1 MKRKASLEGATTP
14 KRHQKQNV
22 LDNSGN
28 FTSPGNIRYSD
39 SIADDSTD
47 LIYEETHS
55 DAEYSAPGTPS
66 LMSEDM
72 DDSPATPFSATS
84 SRPDRYPS
92 ELKNLRC
99 PFEGCDKAFNR
110 PARLQEHI
118 RSHNNER
125 IFKCEAEDCDKTFLR
140 LSHLQHH
147 VKSAHT
153 DVREYVCDYPGCEKS
168 FVNGSRLRR
177 HIATHDGKDTY
188 RCTEYAPCDETFRKH
203 STLQK
208 HVMVVHLNQKPYPC
222 TYVDPSTKEKCN
234 MAFDKAGNLR
244 THESRVH
251 SEKRFTCA
259 ECAESMEA
267 QSSDMADDSTRQDVS
282 FPTYASLQSHIRI
295 VHPPSCPE
303 CPLVC
308 STARGLRRHLEIAH
322 GNVTLEERK
331 IFPCNIPGCGRSFTK
346 QGNLTVHVRTFHEGE
361 KRFACGETDLSK
373 SNKLEGWDGVGCGK
387 RYGNKLTLEDHIRT
401 AHLGLPNA
409 RKRRQAKTN
418 KKPAQ
423 NSVSTLSALTGQGY
437 AEETG
442 RQIAC
447 FYPESCPHRF
457 HRNYDLWVHMTTKHN
472 CTEDEVQ
479 NLFMQR
485 ALLTDEIGPGV
496 NSLGIYGLGYDQD
509 GQSYHQQSYA
519 GDNSSDVAFGSQSND
534 SSYLPSRPG
543 LDSDYLM
550 QDDFSARTA
559 GNIDSLIP
567 DVDSMIPSRNQTAL
581 VDPVNAYHAME
592 Q

>member
-1 MKRKASLEGATTP
+1 MMALKRKASLEGVTTP
-14 KRHQKQNV
+14 KRRQKQTV
-22 LDNSGN
+22 LDNS
-28 FTSPGNIRYSD
+28 D
-39 SIADDSTD
+39 M
-47 LIYEETHS
+47 IYEETHS

-72 DDSPATPFSATS
+72 DESPTTPFSTTS
-84 SRPDRYPS
+84 SRRERYPS
-92 ELKNLRC
+92 ECKTLPC

-110 PARLQEHI
+110 PARLQEHL

-125 IFKCEAEDCDKTFLR
+125 IFKCDVEDCDKTFLR
-140 LSHLQHH
+140 ITHLQHH

-153 DVREYVCDYPGCEKS
+153 NVRDYVCDYPGCGKS

-177 HIATHDGKDTY
+177 HVATHDGHDKY
-188 RCTEYAPCDETFRKH
+188 RCTEYPPCNETFRKH

-208 HVMVVHLNQKPYPC
+208 HVTVVHLKQKPFPC
-222 TYVDPSTKEKCN
+222 NYVDPTTKEKCD

-244 THESRVH
+244 THQSRVH

-259 ECAESMEA
+259 ECAENMEA
-267 QSSDMADDSTRQDVS
+267 ESSEMADDSAKQDVS
-282 FPTYASLQSHIRI
+282 FPTYASLQNHIRI

-308 STARGLRRHLEIAH
+308 STARGLRQHLEIAH

-331 IFPCNIPGCGRSFTK
+331 IFPCTVPGCGQSFTK
-346 QGNLTVHVRTFHEGE
+346 PGNLTVHVRTVHQGE
-361 KRFACGETDLSK
+361 KRFVCGETDLSK
-373 SNKLEGWDGVGCGK
+373 STKLDGWDGVGCGK
-387 RYGNKLTLEDHIRT
+387 RYGNKLTLEEHIRVT
-401 AHLGLPNA
+401 HLGLPNA
-409 RKRRQAKTN
+409 RKRRQAKTS
-418 KKPAQ
+418 KKPTQ

-447 FYPESCPHRF
+447 FYAETCPHRF
-457 HRNYDLWVHMTTKHN
+457 HRNYDLWVHMTTKHH

-485 ALLTDEIGPGV
+485 ALLTDESSPGV

-509 GQSYHQQSYA
+509 GRSYYQQSQSYTT
-519 GDNSSDVAFGSQSND
+519 GDHSSDVAFGSQSND
-534 SSYLPSRPG
+534 SSYLPSQPG

-550 QDDFSARTA
+550 QDDLPMRAVD
-559 GNIDSLIP
+559 NI
-567 DVDSMIPSRNQTAL
+567 
-581 VDPVNAYHAME
+581 
-592 Q
+592 

>member
-1 MKRKASLEGATTP
+1 MALKRKASSEGVTTP
-14 KRHQKQNV
+14 KRRQKQTV
-22 LDNSGN
+22 LDNS
-28 FTSPGNIRYSD
+28 D
-39 SIADDSTD
+39 M
-47 LIYEETHS
+47 IYEETHS

-66 LMSEDM
+66 LMSECM

-84 SRPDRYPS
+84 SRRERYPS
-92 ELKNLRC
+92 EFKTLPC

-110 PARLQEHI
+110 PARLQEHL

-125 IFKCEAEDCDKTFLR
+125 IFQCDVEDCDKTFLR
-140 LSHLQHH
+140 ITHLQHH

-153 DVREYVCDYPGCEKS
+153 NVRDYVCDYPGCGKS

-177 HIATHDGKDTY
+177 HVATHDGHDKY
-188 RCTEYAPCDETFRKH
+188 RCTEYPPCNETFRKH

-208 HVMVVHLNQKPYPC
+208 HVTVVHLKQKPFPC
-222 TYVDPSTKEKCN
+222 NHVDPITKEKCD

-244 THESRVH
+244 THQSRVH

-259 ECAESMEA
+259 ECAEDMEA
-267 QSSDMADDSTRQDVS
+267 QSSEMADDSANQDVS
-282 FPTYASLQSHIRI
+282 FPTYASLQNHIRI
-295 VHPPSCPE
+295 VHPPQCPE

-308 STARGLRRHLEIAH
+308 STARGLRQHLEIAH

-331 IFPCNIPGCGRSFTK
+331 IFPCTVPGCRQSFTK
-346 QGNLTVHVRTFHEGE
+346 QGNLTVHVRTVHQGE
-361 KRFACGETDLSK
+361 KRFVCGETDLSK
-373 SNKLEGWDGVGCGK
+373 STKLDGWDGVGCGK
-387 RYGNKLTLEDHIRT
+387 RYGNKLTLEDHIRVT
-401 AHLGLPNA
+401 HMGLPNA
-409 RKRRQAKTN
+409 RKRRQAKTS
-418 KKPAQ
+418 KKPTQ

-447 FYPESCPHRF
+447 FYLETCPHRF
-457 HRNYDLWVHMTTKHN
+457 HRNYDLWVHMTTKHH

-485 ALLTDEIGPGV
+485 ALLTDESSPGV

-509 GQSYHQQSYA
+509 GQSYYQQSQSYTA
-519 GDNSSDVAFGSQSND
+519 GDHSSDIAFGSQSND
-534 SSYLPSRPG
+534 SSYLPSQPG

-550 QDDFSARTA
+550 QDDLPMRAVD
-559 GNIDSLIP
+559 NI
-567 DVDSMIPSRNQTAL
+567 
-581 VDPVNAYHAME
+581 
-592 Q
+592 

>member
-1 MKRKASLEGATTP
+1 MAMKRKASVEGLITP

-22 LDNSGN
+22 LDNS
-28 FTSPGNIRYSD
+28 D
-39 SIADDSTD
+39 M
-47 LIYEETHS
+47 IYEETHS

-66 LMSEDM
+66 VMSEDM
-72 DDSPATPFSATS
+72 DGSPATPFSATS
-84 SRPDRYPS
+84 SRQRYPS
-92 ELKNLRC
+92 ELKTLC
-99 PFEGCDKAFNR
+99 CTFEGCDKAFNR

-125 IFKCEAEDCDKTFLR
+125 IFKCEFEGCDKTFLR
-140 LSHLQHH
+140 PTHLQHH

-153 DVREYVCDYPGCEKS
+153 GVRDYVCDYPGCEKS
-168 FVNGSRLRR
+168 FVNGARLRR
-177 HIATHDGKDTY
+177 HVATHDGHDKY
-188 RCTEYAPCDETFRKH
+188 RCTEYPPCNETFRKH

-208 HVMVVHLNQKPYPC
+208 HITVVHLGEKPFPC
-222 TYVDPSTKEKCN
+222 PYVDPTTNEKCK

-244 THESRVH
+244 THQSRVH

-259 ECAESMEA
+259 ECAEKMETK
-267 QSSDMADDSTRQDVS
+267 SSDMGDDNASQDVS
-282 FPTYASLQSHIRI
+282 FPSYASLQSHIRI
-295 VHPPSCPE
+295 VHPPKCPE

-331 IFPCNIPGCGRSFTK
+331 IFPCTVPGCGRSFTK
-346 QGNLTVHVRTFHEGE
+346 QGNLTVHVRTVHDGE
-361 KRFACGETDLSK
+361 KRFVCGETDLSTSK
-373 SNKLEGWDGVGCGK
+373 KVDGWDGVGCGK

-409 RKRRQAKTN
+409 RKRRQEKLS

-423 NSVSTLSALTGQGY
+423 NTVSTLSALTGQGY

-447 FYPESCPHRF
+447 FFAESCPHRF
-457 HRNYDLWVHMTTKHN
+457 HRNYDLWVHMTTKHHCN
-472 CTEDEVQ
+472 EDEVQ

-485 ALLTDEIGPGV
+485 ALLTDESGPGGNS

-509 GQSYHQQSYA
+509 GQFYHQQSYTA
-519 GDNSSDVAFGSQSND
+519 GDHSSDIAFGSQSND
-534 SSYLPSRPG
+534 SSYLPTQPG

-550 QDDFSARTA
+550 HDFPASAA
-559 GNIDSLIP
+559 GDI
-567 DVDSMIPSRNQTAL
+567 DSMIPSHNQMAL
-581 VDPVNAYHAME
+581 VDPVDGYHAME

>member
-1 MKRKASLEGATTP
+1 MMAMKRKASSEGVTTP

-22 LDNSGN
+22 LDNS
-28 FTSPGNIRYSD
+28 
-39 SIADDSTD
+39 D

-55 DAEYSAPGTPS
+55 DNEYSAPGTPS
-66 LMSEDM
+66 AMSEDM
-72 DDSPATPFSATS
+72 DGSPATPFSATS
-84 SRPDRYPS
+84 SRQRYPS
-92 ELKNLRC
+92 ELKTLYC
-99 PFEGCDKAFNR
+99 TFEGCDKAFNR

-125 IFKCEAEDCDKTFLR
+125 LFKCEFEGCDKTFLR
-140 LSHLQHH
+140 PTHLQHH

-153 DVREYVCDYPGCEKS
+153 GVRDYVCDYPNCGKS
-168 FVNGSRLRR
+168 FVNGARLRR
-177 HIATHDGKDTY
+177 HVATHDGHDKY

-208 HVMVVHLNQKPYPC
+208 HITVVHLGQKPFPC
-222 TYVDPSTKEKCN
+222 SYVDPITNEKCK

-244 THESRVH
+244 THQSRVH

-259 ECAESMEA
+259 ECAEKMEA
-267 QSSDMADDSTRQDVS
+267 KSSDMGDDNATQDVS
-282 FPTYASLQSHIRI
+282 FPSYASLQNHIRI
-295 VHPPSCPE
+295 VHPPQCPE

-331 IFPCNIPGCGRSFTK
+331 IFPCTVPDCGRSFTK
-346 QGNLTVHVRTFHEGE
+346 QGNLTVHVRTFHQGE
-361 KRFACGETDLSK
+361 KRFCCGETDFSNSK
-373 SNKLEGWDGVGCGK
+373 KVEGWDGVGCGK
-387 RYGNKLTLEDHIRT
+387 RYGNKLTLEDHICT
-401 AHLGLPNA
+401 AHMGLPNA
-409 RKRRQAKTN
+409 RKRRQAKMT

-447 FYPESCPHRF
+447 FYSESCPHRF
-457 HRNYDLWVHMTTKHN
+457 HRNYDLWVHMTTKHT

-479 NLFMQR
+479 ALFMQR
-485 ALLTDEIGPGV
+485 ALLTDESGAGGTS
-496 NSLGIYGLGYDQD
+496 NSLGIYGLGYDRD
-509 GQSYHQQSYA
+509 SHSYYQQSYMA
-519 GDNSSDVAFGSQSND
+519 GDHSSDIAFGSQSND
-534 SSYLPSRPG
+534 SSYLPTQPG

-550 QDDFSARTA
+550 QDDFSAGAA
-559 GNIDSLIP
+559 GDI
-567 DVDSMIPSRNQTAL
+567 DSMIPSHNQMSL
-581 VDPVNAYHAME
+581 VNPIDAYHAME